1 MNLYAL
7 LSVKIVF
14 LDLDKVTNFFFNDN
28 AGDKKM
34 ARIYFSRPPE
44 NHDEIQLNCTAVDQ
58 YCSSGSIYNLV
69 NSTGNCSSCNFI
81 QISPIIRGVK
91 YRCQAT
97 TKKESFINVISDQLN
112 FNTCK

>member
-1 MNLYAL
+1 MNVYTL

-14 LDLDKVTNFFFNDN
+14 LGLDKVTNFFFNDHG
-28 AGDKKM
+28 ADKKM
-34 ARIYFSRPPE
+34 ARIYFTRPRGYY
-44 NHDEIQLNCTAVDQ
+44 DEIQLNCTAVDQ

-81 QISPIIRGVK
+81 QISPIIRGVR

-97 TKKESFINVISDQLN
+97 TKKESFIDVISDQLN